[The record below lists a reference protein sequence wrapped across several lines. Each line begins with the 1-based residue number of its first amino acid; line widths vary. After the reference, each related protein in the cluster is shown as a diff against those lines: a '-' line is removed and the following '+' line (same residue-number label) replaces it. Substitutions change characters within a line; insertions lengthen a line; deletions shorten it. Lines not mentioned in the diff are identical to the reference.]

1 MPNSIRTTSN
11 TQTTTNTHQ
20 PHLRQVTAFCAL
32 HSAPTLTPDSFS
44 KHAKRK
50 SYYKKYRAMRQPNQ
64 SQARG
69 TR

>member
-1 MPNSIRTTSN
+1 MTSKPNNTS
-11 TQTTTNTHQ
+11 Q
-20 PHLRQVTAFCAL
+20 P
-32 HSAPTLTPDSFS
+32 TPYDGWAGNQYRKPSR

-50 SYYKKYRAMRQPNQ
+50 SYYKKYREQRKPNQ

>member
-1 MPNSIRTTSN
+1 MTSEPNNTS
-11 TQTTTNTHQ
+11 Q
-20 PHLRQVTAFCAL
+20 PAL
-32 HSAPTLTPDSFS
+32 YGEYRKPSR

-50 SYYKKYRAMRQPNQ
+50 SYYKRYRKQRKPNQ